1 VTVFWGATYVV
12 NQSVMT
18 QLSPA
23 DLLTW
28 RFGVA
33 ALILILLR
41 PHWILTAPRV
51 HFIHGFWL
59 GAILGTGFL
68 VQLIGLTT
76 TSATA
81 SGFITGMFVV
91 FVPLLAAVMF
101 RERITSAAW
110 IGVSMAFVGLALIA
124 FNGLAVGLGEAL
136 TLLCALLF
144 AFHIIGLDRWVD
156 AEYLYTLTT
165 AQVITVFL
173 LSLSVS
179 VAQGGPRLP
188 PTPTIWLAILL
199 MAVVGTCIGYFAQT
213 WVQSQLSSTRT
224 AIILT
229 MEPVFAG
236 LAGVTVGTDVLTPR
250 IVVGSLLIL
259 AATYVVELGPRQSA
273 EGEHIRLEP

>member
-1 VTVFWGATYVV
+1 MFWGVTYVV

-18 QLSPA
+18 RLSPA

-28 RFGVA
+28 RFGIA
-33 ALILILLR
+33 ALILLLLR
-41 PHWILTAPRV
+41 PRWIATAPRI
-51 HFIHGFWL
+51 HFIRGFWL
-59 GAILGTGFL
+59 GAVLGVGFL

-91 FVPLLAAVMF
+91 FVPLLAAALF
-101 RERITSAAW
+101 RERIAIAALA
-110 IGVSMAFVGLALIA
+110 GVAMAFVGLALIA
-124 FNGLAVGLGEAL
+124 FNGLSVGVGEAL

-144 AFHIIGLDRWVD
+144 AVHIIGLDRWVD

-165 AQVITVFL
+165 AQIATVFL
-173 LSLSVS
+173 LSLTVS
-179 VAQGGPRLP
+179 VTQGGPKVP
-188 PTPTIWLAILL
+188 PTRSVWLAIVL

-229 MEPVFAG
+229 AEPVFAG
-236 LAGVTVGTDVLTPR
+236 LAGVTVGTDVLSPR
-250 IVVGSLLIL
+250 IVLGSLLIL
-259 AATYVVELGPRQSA
+259 AATYVVELGPRHSA